1 MNKKFQ
7 INSLFNVVEKEQ
19 SDDNSPLTIKGYANT
34 VSKDRAGDVIVKE
47 AWEKGAMDDYLKN
60 PIVLAFHD
68 YSRPVGTTVSH
79 SVTDKGLEIVAEISK
94 AAGEVYNL
102 IKDGVLKT
110 FSVGFSIKDA
120 DYDREED
127 TFFIKDLSLYE
138 ISVVSVPANQNS
150 TFSLA
155 KAFDSEE
162 AYKAYKE
169 SYASSK
175 VATVTVVANEDLDLQ
190 GTGDAGTSESVKE
203 EVEVNIIEKESSQDN
218 ILKDINM
225 TQEEIQET
233 MEQTAQKAVD
243 AYKAEVAEKETS
255 LKAEAELDSLKVGK
269 TQADKVVEAL
279 EAKIKDSD
287 DNYAKAIEEMST
299 ELKSNKDELAA
310 LAKSK
315 MSFSEA
321 GANEPTAD
329 ELNAAYITSKIT
341 GKSVDQL
348 SYGKKLIEK
357 ATRWADA
364 DWETTWNS
372 NIFQG
377 IQNRVVVEPVF
388 QQMAMNARVMNFP
401 FNPDT
406 GMDATWVTT
415 GNLND
420 GDAVGTA
427 FNDASSG
434 AVQAHGLTEVTLTA
448 HKLATREYIGYEE
461 DEDSII
467 PIAGIV
473 RDAIVRRMARTSDA
487 SILGTGQTA
496 PFTEL
501 EELAGGHSGNNV
513 TTGSTT
519 DLFVKAELHTA
530 RTNMGQWGM
539 NPADLVCFLSQAQY
553 YSLVTDSDVT
563 TVDKYGDNAT
573 ILTGELGKLW
583 GIPLIVSDAF
593 EAAAAAKAV
602 GILVNPSNY
611 LIGNHRGLTI
621 EMATDVVAQ
630 QRAIVATRR
639 FGFIAKE
646 AGAAGKASMAL
657 ILTAAS

>member
-169 SYASSK
+169 SYAPSK
-175 VATVTVVANEDLDLQ
+175 VEASVTLTPPTEVL
-190 GTGDAGTSESVKE
+190 VKE
-203 EVEVNIIEKESSQDN
+203 EVDVNTIEKEASQDN
-218 ILKDINM
+218 ILKDIDM

-233 MEQTAQKAVD
+233 MEQTAKAAVD
-243 AYKAEVAEKETS
+243 AYKAEVAEKEQT

-269 TQADKVVEAL
+269 TQADKVAEAL
-279 EAKIKDSD
+279 EAKIKDND
-287 DNYAKAIEEMST
+287 DNYAKAIEELST

-329 ELNAAYITSKIT
+329 ELNAAFITSKIL

-348 SYGKKLIEK
+348 GFGKKLIEK
-357 ATRWADA
+357 ATRWNDT
-364 DWETTWNS
+364 DWETTWNN

-377 IQNRVVVEPVF
+377 IAGRVNVEPLITSV
-388 QQMAMNARVMNFP
+388 AMNARVMNFP

-406 GMDATWVTT
+406 GVDATWVDAS
-415 GNLND
+415 NADDLND
-420 GDAVGTA
+420 GDKVGTA
-427 FNDASSG
+427 FNDVSSG
-434 AVQAHGLTEVTLTA
+434 VTRKHGLTEVQMVA
-448 HKLATREYIGYEE
+448 YKLATREYIGYEE

-467 PIAGIV
+467 PIPLQEL
-473 RDAIVRRMARTSDA
+473 
-487 SILGTGQTA
+487 LG
-496 PFTEL
+496 
-501 EELAGGHSGNNV
+501 
-513 TTGSTT
+513 
-519 DLFVKAELHTA
+519 
-530 RTNMGQWGM
+530 NMG
-539 NPADLVCFLSQAQY
+539 
-553 YSLVTDSDVT
+553 
-563 TVDKYGDNAT
+563 
-573 ILTGELGKLW
+573 
-583 GIPLIVSDAF
+583 
-593 EAAAAAKAV
+593 
-602 GILVNPSNY
+602 
-611 LIGNHRGLTI
+611 
-621 EMATDVVAQ
+621 
-630 QRAIVATRR
+630 
-639 FGFIAKE
+639 
-646 AGAAGKASMAL
+646 
-657 ILTAAS
+657 

>member
-155 KAFDSEE
+155 KSFDSEE

-169 SYASSK
+169 SYAPSK
-175 VATVTVVANEDLDLQ
+175 VATVTVVTDEV
-190 GTGDAGTSESVKE
+190 VKE
-203 EVEVNIIEKESSQDN
+203 EVDVNIIEKESSQDN

-279 EAKIKDSD
+279 EAKIKESD
-287 DNYAKAIEEMST
+287 DNYAKAIEEMSA
-299 ELKSNKDELAA
+299 ELKSTKDELAA
-310 LAKSK
+310 RANSK

-321 GANEPTAD
+321 GSNRPTDD
-329 ELNAAYITSKIT
+329 ELNTAFITSKML
-341 GKSVDQL
+341 GKSVEDT
-348 SYGKKLIEK
+348 SYGKQLIEK
-357 ATRWADA
+357 ATRWADT

-372 NIFQG
+372 TIFQG

-388 QQMAMNARVMNFP
+388 QTIAMNARVMNFP
-401 FNPDT
+401 FNPDSGT
-406 GMDATWVTT
+406 DATWVTT
-415 GNLND
+415 GQLND

-427 FNDASSG
+427 FNDVSSG
-434 AVQAHGLTEVTLTA
+434 AVAAHGLTEVTLTA
-448 HKLATREYIGYEE
+448 HKLATREYLGYEE
-461 DEDSII
+461 EEDSII

-473 RDAIVRRMARTSDA
+473 RDAIIRRMARTSDR
-487 SILGTGQTA
+487 SILGTDASVDA

-501 EELAGGHSGNNV
+501 DENAGGATANNV
-513 TTGSTT
+513 ATSSTSAT
-519 DLFVKAELHTA
+519 MTKANIHTA
-530 RTNMGQWGM
+530 RSNMGQWGH
-539 NPADLVCFLSQAQY
+539 NPADLVLFLSQAAY
-553 YSLVTDSDVT
+553 YALLTDTDVT

-573 ILTGELGKLW
+573 IRSGELGRLY

-593 EAAAAAKAV
+593 DAAAAAVAQ

-611 LIGNHRGLTI
+611 LVGNHRGLTL

-630 QRAIVATRR
+630 QRAMVATRR

>member
-7 INSLFNVVEKEQ
+7 INSLFDVVEKEQ

-68 YSRPVGTTVSH
+68 YSRPVGTTISH

-102 IKDGVLKT
+102 IKDGVLRT

-120 DYDREED
+120 DYDRAED

-150 TFSLA
+150 TFSLS

-169 SYASSK
+169 SYAPSK
-175 VATVTVVANEDLDLQ
+175 VEATVTVVTDEV
-190 GTGDAGTSESVKE
+190 EKE
-203 EVEVNIIEKESSQDN
+203 EVDVNIIEKKTSQDN

-233 MEQTAQKAVD
+233 MEQTAQKAVE

-269 TQADKVVEAL
+269 TQADKVAEAL
-279 EAKIKDSD
+279 EQKIKEND
-287 DNYAKAIEEMST
+287 DNYAKAIEEMSS
-299 ELKSNKDELAA
+299 ELKTNKDELAA

-434 AVQAHGLTEVTLTA
+434 AVAAHGLTEVTLTA

-487 SILGTGQTA
+487 SILGTGVAA

-501 EELAGGHSGNNV
+501 EELAGGHTGNTV

-519 DLFVKAELHTA
+519 DPFVKAELHTA

-539 NPADLVCFLSQAQY
+539 NPSDLVCFVSQAQY
-553 YSLVTDSDVT
+553 YSLLTDADVT
-563 TVDKYGDNAT
+563 TVDKYGDKAT
-573 ILTGELGKLW
+573 ILSGELGKLW
-583 GIPLIVSDAF
+583 GIPLVVSDAF
-593 EAAAAAKAV
+593 EAAGASAAV
-602 GILVNPSNY
+602 GILVNPTNY

-657 ILTAAS
+657 IKTAAS

>member
-169 SYASSK
+169 SYAPSK
-175 VATVTVVANEDLDLQ
+175 VEASVTLTPPTEVL
-190 GTGDAGTSESVKE
+190 VKE
-203 EVEVNIIEKESSQDN
+203 EVDVNTIEKEASQDN
-218 ILKDINM
+218 ILKDIDM

-233 MEQTAQKAVD
+233 MEQTAKAAVD

-269 TQADKVVEAL
+269 TQADKVAEAL
-279 EAKIKDSD
+279 EAKIKDND
-287 DNYAKAIEEMST
+287 DNYAKAIEELST

-329 ELNAAYITSKIT
+329 ELNAAFITSKIL

-348 SYGKKLIEK
+348 GFGKKLIEK
-357 ATRWADA
+357 ATRWNDT
-364 DWETTWNS
+364 DWETTWNN

-377 IQNRVVVEPVF
+377 IAGRVNVEPLITSV
-388 QQMAMNARVMNFP
+388 AMNARVMNFP

-406 GMDATWVTT
+406 GVDATWVDAS
-415 GNLND
+415 NADDLND
-420 GDAVGTA
+420 GDKVGTA
-427 FNDASSG
+427 FNDVSSG
-434 AVQAHGLTEVTLTA
+434 VTRAHGLTEVQMVA
-448 HKLATREYIGYEE
+448 YKLATREYIGYEE

-473 RDAIVRRMARTSDA
+473 RDAIIRRMARSSDA
-487 SILGTGQTA
+487 AILGEPGGQ
-496 PFTEL
+496 PFTSL
-501 EELAGGHSGNNV
+501 RGNAGGAAANDV
-513 TTGSTT
+513 ATTNATT
-519 DLFVKAELHTA
+519 EMDVDDIHTA
-530 RTNMGQWGM
+530 RTNMGQWGH
-539 NPADLVCFLSQAQY
+539 NPADLVCLISQAAY
-553 YSLVTDSDVT
+553 YALVTDSNVQ
-563 TVDKYGDNAT
+563 TVDKYGENAT
-573 ILTGELGKLW
+573 ILKGELGRVW
-583 GIPLIVSDAF
+583 GIPLIIGETFKALGAG
-593 EAAAAAKAV
+593 EARAIV
-602 GILVNPSNY
+602 LNPQNY
-611 LIGNHRGLTI
+611 LLGNHRGLTL

-630 QRAIVATRR
+630 QRAMVATRR

-646 AGAAGKASMAL
+646 AGAAGKASVAL
-657 ILTAAS
+657 ILAGS

>member
-169 SYASSK
+169 SYAPSK
-175 VATVTVVANEDLDLQ
+175 VEASVTLTPPTEVL
-190 GTGDAGTSESVKE
+190 VKE
-203 EVEVNIIEKESSQDN
+203 EVDVNTIEKEASQDN
-218 ILKDINM
+218 ILKDIDM

-243 AYKAEVAEKETS
+243 AYKAEVAEKEQT

-269 TQADKVVEAL
+269 TQADKVAEAL
-279 EAKIKDSD
+279 EAKIKDND
-287 DNYAKAIEEMST
+287 DNYAKAIEEMSA
-299 ELKSNKDELAA
+299 ELKSTKDELAA
-310 LAKSK
+310 RANSK

-321 GANEPTAD
+321 GSNRPTDD
-329 ELNAAYITSKIT
+329 ELNTAFITSKIL
-341 GKSVDQL
+341 GKSVEDTV
-348 SYGKKLIEK
+348 YGKQLVEK
-357 ATRWADA
+357 ATRWADT

-372 NIFQG
+372 TIFQG

-388 QQMAMNARVMNFP
+388 QSIAMNARVMNFP

-406 GMDATWVTT
+406 GTDATWVAT
-415 GNLND
+415 GALND
-420 GDAVGTA
+420 GDQVGTA
-427 FNDASSG
+427 FDSTSSG
-434 AVQAHGLTEVTLTA
+434 ATQKHALTEVTLTA
-448 HKLATREYIGYEE
+448 HKLATREYLGYEE
-461 DEDSII
+461 EEDSII

-473 RDAIVRRMARTSDA
+473 RDAIVRRMARTSDR
-487 SILGTGQTA
+487 SILGTDASVDA

-501 EELAGGHSGNNV
+501 DENAGGATANNV
-513 TTGSTT
+513 ATSSTSAT
-519 DLFVKAELHTA
+519 MTKGNIHTA
-530 RTNMGQWGM
+530 RSNMGQWGH
-539 NPADLVCFLSQAQY
+539 NPADLVLFLSQAAY
-553 YSLVTDSDVT
+553 YALLTDTDVT

-573 ILTGELGKLW
+573 IRSGELGRLY

-593 EAAAAAKAV
+593 DAAAAAVAQ

-611 LIGNHRGLTI
+611 LVGNHRGLTL

-630 QRAIVATRR
+630 QRAMVATRR

-646 AGAAGKASMAL
+646 AGAAGKASVAR
-657 ILTAAS
+657 IHYAVS

>member
-169 SYASSK
+169 SYAPSK
-175 VATVTVVANEDLDLQ
+175 VEASVTLTPPIEVL
-190 GTGDAGTSESVKE
+190 VKE
-203 EVEVNIIEKESSQDN
+203 EVDVNTIEKEASQDN
-218 ILKDINM
+218 ILKDIDM

-243 AYKAEVAEKETS
+243 AYKAEVAEKEQT

-269 TQADKVVEAL
+269 TQADKVAEAL
-279 EAKIKDSD
+279 EAKIKESD
-287 DNYAKAIEEMST
+287 DNYAKAIEEMSA
-299 ELKSNKDELAA
+299 ELKSTKDELAA
-310 LAKSK
+310 RANSK

-348 SYGKKLIEK
+348 DFGKKLIEK

-388 QQMAMNARVMNFP
+388 QSIAMNARVMNFP

-406 GMDATWVTT
+406 GADATWVAT
-415 GNLND
+415 GSLND

-434 AVQAHGLTEVTLTA
+434 AVAAHGLTEVTLTA

-487 SILGTGQTA
+487 SILGTAQTA

-530 RTNMGQWGM
+530 RTNMGQWGH

-573 ILTGELGKLW
+573 ILTGELGKLY
-583 GIPLIVSDAF
+583 GIPLVVSDAF
-593 EAAAAAKAV
+593 EAAGAAAAL

-611 LIGNHRGLTI
+611 LIGNHRGLTV

>member
-1 MNKKFQ
+1 MNKKFE
-7 INSLFNVVEKEQ
+7 INSLFNVVEKEA
-19 SDDNSPLTIKGYANT
+19 SDDSVLTIKGYANT

-68 YSRPVGTTVSH
+68 YSRPVGTTISH
-79 SVTDKGLEIVAEISK
+79 SVTDRGLEIVAEISK

-120 DYDREED
+120 DYDRGED

-138 ISVVSVPANQNS
+138 ISVVSVPANQDS

-155 KAFDSEE
+155 KSFDSEE
-162 AYKAYKE
+162 AYKAFKQ
-169 SYASSK
+169 SYAPK
-175 VATVTVVANEDLDLQ
+175 VQEPK
-190 GTGDAGTSESVKE
+190 EVKE
-203 EVEVNIIEKESSQDN
+203 EVEVNKIIEKTPSQDN
-218 ILKDINM
+218 ILKDIDM
-225 TQEEIQET
+225 TQEEIQEA

-243 AYKAEVAEKETS
+243 TYKAEVAEKEQT
-255 LKAEAELDSLKVGK
+255 LKAEAELNSLKVGK
-269 TQADKVVEAL
+269 TQADKVAEAL
-279 EAKIKDSD
+279 EAKIKDND
-287 DNYAKAIEEMST
+287 DNYSKAIEEMSS
-299 ELKSNKDELAA
+299 ELKNAKEELAA
-310 LAKSK
+310 RANSK
-315 MSFSEA
+315 MQFSEA
-321 GANEPTAD
+321 GSNEPTAD

-348 SYGKKLIEK
+348 DFGKKLIEK
-357 ATRWADA
+357 ATRWADT

-377 IQNRVVVEPVF
+377 IQNRVVVEPIF
-388 QQMAMNARVMNFP
+388 QQIAMNARVMNFP

-406 GMDATWVTT
+406 GADATWVAS
-415 GNLND
+415 GALND
-420 GDAVGTA
+420 GDNVGTA
-427 FNDASSG
+427 FNDTSSG
-434 AVQAHGLTEVTLTA
+434 ATQAHGLTEVTLTA

-461 DEDSII
+461 DEDSLI

-501 EELAGGHSGNNV
+501 EELAGGHSGNTV

-519 DLFVKAELHTA
+519 DLFLKAELHTA
-530 RTNMGQWGM
+530 RTNMGQWGH
-539 NPADLVCFLSQAQY
+539 NPADLVLFLSQAQY

-573 ILTGELGKLW
+573 ILTGELGKLY
-583 GIPLIVSDAF
+583 GIPLVVSDAF
-593 EAAAAAKAV
+593 EAAGASAAL
-602 GILVNPSNY
+602 GILVNPQNY

-657 ILTAAS
+657 LLTAAS

>member
-1 MNKKFQ
+1 MNKKFE
-7 INSLFNVVEKEQ
+7 INSLFNVVEKEA
-19 SDDNSPLTIKGYANT
+19 SDDSVLTIKGYANT

-68 YSRPVGTTVSH
+68 YSRPVGTTISH
-79 SVTDKGLEIVAEISK
+79 SVTDRGLEIVAEISK

-120 DYDREED
+120 DYDRGED

-138 ISVVSVPANQNS
+138 ISVVSVPANQDS

-155 KAFDSEE
+155 KSFDSEE
-162 AYKAYKE
+162 AYKAFKQ
-169 SYASSK
+169 SYAPK
-175 VATVTVVANEDLDLQ
+175 VQEPK
-190 GTGDAGTSESVKE
+190 EVKE
-203 EVEVNIIEKESSQDN
+203 EVEVNKIIEKTPSQDN
-218 ILKDINM
+218 ILKDIDM
-225 TQEEIQET
+225 TQEEIQEA

-243 AYKAEVAEKETS
+243 TYKAEVAEKEQT
-255 LKAEAELDSLKVGK
+255 LKAEAELNSLKVGK
-269 TQADKVVEAL
+269 TQADKVAEAL
-279 EAKIKDSD
+279 EAKIKDND
-287 DNYAKAIEEMST
+287 DNYSKAIEEMSS
-299 ELKSNKDELAA
+299 ELKNAKEELAA
-310 LAKSK
+310 RANSK
-315 MSFSEA
+315 MQFSEA
-321 GANEPTAD
+321 GSNEPTAD

-348 SYGKKLIEK
+348 DFGKKLIEK
-357 ATRWADA
+357 ATRWADT

-377 IQNRVVVEPVF
+377 IQNRVVVEPIF
-388 QQMAMNARVMNFP
+388 QQIAMNARVMNFP

-406 GMDATWVTT
+406 GADATWVAS
-415 GNLND
+415 GALND

-427 FNDASSG
+427 FNDTSSG
-434 AVQAHGLTEVTLTA
+434 ATQAHGLTEVTLTA

-461 DEDSII
+461 DEDSLI

-487 SILGTGQTA
+487 SILGTGQAA

-519 DLFVKAELHTA
+519 DLFTKGELHTA
-530 RTNMGQWGM
+530 RTNMGQWGH
-539 NPADLVCFLSQAQY
+539 NPADLVLFLSQAQY

-573 ILTGELGKLW
+573 ILTGELGKLY
-583 GIPLIVSDAF
+583 GIPLVVSDAF
-593 EAAAAAKAV
+593 EAAGASAAL
-602 GILVNPSNY
+602 GILVNPQNY

-657 ILTAAS
+657 IKTAAS

>member
-7 INSLFNVVEKEQ
+7 INSLFDVVEKEQ

-68 YSRPVGTTVSH
+68 YSRPVGTTISH

-169 SYASSK
+169 SYAPSK
-175 VATVTVVANEDLDLQ
+175 VEATVTVVTDEV
-190 GTGDAGTSESVKE
+190 VKE
-203 EVEVNIIEKESSQDN
+203 EVDIDIIEKDSSQDN

-225 TQEEIQET
+225 TQEDIQET
-233 MEQTAQKAVD
+233 MEQTAQAAVD
-243 AYKAEVAEKETS
+243 AYKAEVAEKATS
-255 LKAEAELDSLKVGK
+255 LKAEAELDSLKIGK

-279 EAKIKDSD
+279 EQKIKDSD
-287 DNYAKAIEEMST
+287 DNYAKAIEEMSA
-299 ELKSNKDELAA
+299 ELKNNKDELAS

-321 GANEPTAD
+321 GANEPTED

-434 AVQAHGLTEVTLTA
+434 AVAAHGLTEVTLTA

>member
-7 INSLFNVVEKEQ
+7 INSLFDVVEKEQ

-169 SYASSK
+169 SYAPSK
-175 VATVTVVANEDLDLQ
+175 VEATVTVVTDEV
-190 GTGDAGTSESVKE
+190 VKE
-203 EVEVNIIEKESSQDN
+203 EVDVNIIEKKTSQDN

-255 LKAEAELDSLKVGK
+255 LKAEAELDSLKIGK
-269 TQADKVVEAL
+269 TQADKVAEAL
-279 EAKIKDSD
+279 EQRIKDSD
-287 DNYAKAIEEMST
+287 DNYAKVIEEMSA

-348 SYGKKLIEK
+348 DFGKKLIEK

-427 FNDASSG
+427 FNDVSSG
-434 AVQAHGLTEVTLTA
+434 AVAAHGLTEVTLTA

-519 DLFVKAELHTA
+519 DLFIKAELHTA

>member
-7 INSLFNVVEKEQ
+7 INSLFDVVEKEQ

-68 YSRPVGTTVSH
+68 YSRPVGTTISH

-102 IKDGVLKT
+102 IKDGVLRT

-120 DYDREED
+120 DYDRAED

-150 TFSLA
+150 TFSLS

-169 SYASSK
+169 SYAPSK
-175 VATVTVVANEDLDLQ
+175 VEATVTVVTDEV
-190 GTGDAGTSESVKE
+190 EKE
-203 EVEVNIIEKESSQDN
+203 EVDVNIIEKKTSQDN

-233 MEQTAQKAVD
+233 MEQTAQKAVE

-269 TQADKVVEAL
+269 TQADKVAEAL
-279 EAKIKDSD
+279 EQKIKEND
-287 DNYAKAIEEMST
+287 DNYAKAIEEMSS
-299 ELKSNKDELAA
+299 ELKTNKEELAA

-434 AVQAHGLTEVTLTA
+434 AVAAHGLTEVTLTA

-487 SILGTGQTA
+487 SILGTGVAA

-501 EELAGGHSGNNV
+501 EELAGGHTGNTV

-519 DLFVKAELHTA
+519 DPFVKAELHTA

-539 NPADLVCFLSQAQY
+539 NPSDLVCFVSQAQY
-553 YSLVTDSDVT
+553 YSLLTDADVT
-563 TVDKYGDNAT
+563 TVDKYGDKAT
-573 ILTGELGKLW
+573 ILSGELGKLW
-583 GIPLIVSDAF
+583 GIPLVVSDAF
-593 EAAAAAKAV
+593 EAAGASAAV
-602 GILVNPSNY
+602 GILVNPTNY

-657 ILTAAS
+657 IKTAAS

>member
-7 INSLFNVVEKEQ
+7 INSLFDVVEKEQ

-68 YSRPVGTTVSH
+68 YSRPVGTTISH

-102 IKDGVLKT
+102 IKDGVLRT

-120 DYDREED
+120 DYDRAED

-150 TFSLA
+150 TFSLS

-169 SYASSK
+169 SYAPSK
-175 VATVTVVANEDLDLQ
+175 VEATVTVVTDEV
-190 GTGDAGTSESVKE
+190 EKE
-203 EVEVNIIEKESSQDN
+203 EVDVNIIEKKTSQDN

-233 MEQTAQKAVD
+233 MEQTAQKAVE

-255 LKAEAELDSLKVGK
+255 LKAEAELDSLKIGK
-269 TQADKVVEAL
+269 TQADKVAEAL
-279 EAKIKDSD
+279 EQKIKEND
-287 DNYAKAIEEMST
+287 DNYAKAIEEMSS
-299 ELKSNKDELAA
+299 ELKTNKDELAA

-434 AVQAHGLTEVTLTA
+434 AVAAHGLTEVTLTA

-487 SILGTGQTA
+487 SILGTGVAA

-501 EELAGGHSGNNV
+501 EELAGGHTGNTV

-519 DLFVKAELHTA
+519 DPFVKAELHTA

-539 NPADLVCFLSQAQY
+539 NPSDLVCFVSQAQY
-553 YSLVTDSDVT
+553 YSLLTDADVT
-563 TVDKYGDNAT
+563 TVDKYGDKAT
-573 ILTGELGKLW
+573 ILSGELGKLW
-583 GIPLIVSDAF
+583 GIPLVVSDAF
-593 EAAAAAKAV
+593 EAAGASAAV
-602 GILVNPSNY
+602 GILVNPTNY

-657 ILTAAS
+657 IKTAAS

>member
-7 INSLFNVVEKEQ
+7 INSLFDIVEKEQ

-169 SYASSK
+169 SYAPSK
-175 VATVTVVANEDLDLQ
+175 VEATVTVVTDEV
-190 GTGDAGTSESVKE
+190 VKE
-203 EVEVNIIEKESSQDN
+203 EVDINIIEKKTSQDN

-255 LKAEAELDSLKVGK
+255 LKAVAELDSLKVGK
-269 TQADKVVEAL
+269 TQAEKVVEAL
-279 EAKIKDSD
+279 EQKIKDSD

-299 ELKSNKDELAA
+299 ELKNNKDELAS

-321 GANEPTAD
+321 GANEPTED

-348 SYGKKLIEK
+348 NYGKKLIEK

-434 AVQAHGLTEVTLTA
+434 ATAAHGLTEVTLTA

-553 YSLVTDSDVT
+553 YSLVTDTDVT

-602 GILVNPSNY
+602 GILVNPNNY

>member
-1 MNKKFQ
+1 MNKKFE
-7 INSLFNVVEKEQ
+7 INSLFDVVEKEA
-19 SDDNSPLTIKGYANT
+19 SDGSTLTIRGYANT

-47 AWEKGAMDDYLKN
+47 AWEKGALDDYLKN

-68 YSRPVGTTVSH
+68 YSRPVGTTISH

-102 IKDGVLKT
+102 IKDGVLRT

-120 DYDREED
+120 DYDRTED

-138 ISVVSVPANQNS
+138 ISVVSVPANQDS
-150 TFSLA
+150 TFSLS
-155 KAFDSEE
+155 KAFDTEE
-162 AYKAYKE
+162 AYKAYKD
-169 SYASSK
+169 SYAPSTE
-175 VATVTVVANEDLDLQ
+175 VEATVTVVE
-190 GTGDAGTSESVKE
+190 TSKEVSKE
-203 EVEVNIIEKESSQDN
+203 EVDDNKIEKGSSQDN

-243 AYKAEVAEKETS
+243 AYKVEVAEKATS
-255 LKAEAELDSLKVGK
+255 LKAEAELDSIKIGK
-269 TQADKVVEAL
+269 SQAEKVVEAL

-287 DNYAKAIEEMST
+287 DNYAKAIEEMSA
-299 ELKSNKDELAA
+299 ELKNNKDELAA

-434 AVQAHGLTEVTLTA
+434 ATAAHGLTEVTLTA

-519 DLFVKAELHTA
+519 DLFIKAELHTA

-539 NPADLVCFLSQAQY
+539 NPADLVCFVSQAQY
-553 YSLVTDSDVT
+553 YSLVTDADVT

-593 EAAAAAKAV
+593 EAAGAAAAL